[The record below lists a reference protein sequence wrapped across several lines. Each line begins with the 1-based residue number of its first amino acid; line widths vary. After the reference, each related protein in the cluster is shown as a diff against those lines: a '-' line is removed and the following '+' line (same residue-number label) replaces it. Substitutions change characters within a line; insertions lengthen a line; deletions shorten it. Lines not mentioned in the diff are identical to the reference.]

1 MIRSLGKYVLMLYH
15 IFFRPE
21 KFSVYWRRFLDEVI
35 QLGVKSLFIVTLM
48 SAFMGAVLVIQTAT
62 AIESAWIPDYTVGFT
77 VKQSMLLE
85 FCPTIISLI
94 LAGKVGSNI
103 ASELGTMRVTEQID
117 ALDVMGVNSIGYLIG
132 PKIIAA
138 LFIFPIVIMYSMFFG
153 FFGGGLVCYLTEII
167 SVKQYFL
174 GIRTFSG
181 DNYEFINYALT
192 KTIVFA
198 FIITSISSYFGYYL
212 KGGALEVGK
221 ASTNAVVYSS
231 VFILFANYILTQ
243 LILIWLRL
251 TTYQSHF

>member
-1 MIRSLGKYVLMLYH
+1 MMLLSM
-15 IFFRPE
+15 FTRPE
-21 KFSVYWRRFLDEVI
+21 KLSVYWARLMEEMM
-35 QLGVKSLFIVTLM
+35 QLGIKSLGIVILM

-77 VKQSMLLE
+77 IKQSMLLE

-117 ALDVMGVNSIGYLIG
+117 ALEVMGVNSIGYLVG
-132 PKIIAA
+132 PKILAA

-153 FFGGGLVCYLTEII
+153 FFGGGLVCYFTEII
-167 SVKQYFL
+167 PVKQYIL
-174 GIRTFSG
+174 GIRSFSE
-181 DNYEFINYALT
+181 DNFVFIRYALT

-198 FIITSISSYFGYYL
+198 FIITSISSYYGYYL

-231 VFILFANYILTQ
+231 IFILFANYILTQ
-243 LILIWLRL
+243 LMLI
-251 TTYQSHF
+251 